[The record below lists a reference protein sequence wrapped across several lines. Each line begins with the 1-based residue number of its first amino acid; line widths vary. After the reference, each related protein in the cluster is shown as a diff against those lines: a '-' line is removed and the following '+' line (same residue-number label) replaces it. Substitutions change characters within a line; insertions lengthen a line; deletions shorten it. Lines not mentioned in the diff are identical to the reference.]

1 MEITTAT
8 LLYEGAPIVHVSRA
22 AAEGVLAPPVGMNAV
37 GRVLSIGASATAS
50 GRTTESGL
58 SCDGSVTL
66 SVVYADPDGGI
77 HGFESTAAFSNEAAC
92 PDLPAGAPVTVD
104 PVVSELRHTV
114 TNGTI
119 NVRIELSLR
128 YTVLP
133 QCSAAVLSGIEGAG
147 VVELLKR
154 PAALCHTVRADD
166 ELTLTEDIHL
176 PQSAAEILSTS
187 AFCRISGVSVSG
199 ANASVNGILCAEVLF
214 AGPDGIPAQAAF
226 SLPFE
231 AEAELPEG
239 AESACARC
247 RVISAEAV
255 LTGEDTAEL
264 TAVAE
269 LWVIAAVKEE
279 TELTAD
285 AYSSAEKLDCAFL
298 TLALRRDVWADCRAT
313 ARIELPLPAGMP
325 EAETVHYV
333 RLRPVACGVEC
344 ADGSVRLSAT
354 LHASA
359 LYTCAAGLLHSFET
373 TVFCDAQCECPAA
386 KTGMRAEAQLNAE
399 LLNASGMPG
408 GIAARLNL
416 TASVTG
422 YLLTEETVLTDAQ
435 PAGSRG
441 GSYGPVVYFPTEG
454 ESPWEIGRRFG
465 VPQAELLKEN
475 PGIEKAVPH
484 AVLVNMRRYI

>member
-1 MEITTAT
+1 M
-8 LLYEGAPIVHVSRA
+8 
-22 AAEGVLAPPVGMNAV
+22 
-37 GRVLSIGASATAS
+37 
-50 GRTTESGL
+50 
-58 SCDGSVTL
+58 
-66 SVVYADPDGGI
+66 
-77 HGFESTAAFSNEAAC
+77 
-92 PDLPAGAPVTVD
+92 
-104 PVVSELRHTV
+104 
-114 TNGTI
+114 
-119 NVRIELSLR
+119 
-128 YTVLP
+128 
-133 QCSAAVLSGIEGAG
+133 
-147 VVELLKR
+147 
-154 PAALCHTVRADD
+154 
-166 ELTLTEDIHL
+166 
-176 PQSAAEILSTS
+176 
-187 AFCRISGVSVSG
+187 
-199 ANASVNGILCAEVLF
+199 
-214 AGPDGIPAQAAF
+214 
-226 SLPFE
+226 
-231 AEAELPEG
+231 
-239 AESACARC
+239 
-247 RVISAEAV
+247 
-255 LTGEDTAEL
+255 
-264 TAVAE
+264 
-269 LWVIAAVKEE
+269 
-279 TELTAD
+279 
-285 AYSSAEKLDCAFL
+285 
-298 TLALRRDVWADCRAT
+298 WADCRAT

-386 KTGMRAEAQLNAE
+386 KAGMRAEAQLNAE

-422 YLLTEETVLTDAQ
+422 YLLAEETVLTDAQ

-441 GSYGPVVYFPTEG
+441 GSYGPVVYFPAEG